1 MRKERLELLGYLA
14 NKGKDNQARS
24 TEGQLE
30 ASSSYPHEPP
40 AAATPGLPILIK
52 TVHFLPLAN
61 LILKTESQMTCQL
74 DVRVP

>member
-1 MRKERLELLGYLA
+1 MRRERLDLLDYLA
-14 NKGKDNQARS
+14 TPRVKINQALG

-30 ASSSYPHEPP
+30 ASSGYP

-61 LILKTESQMTCQL
+61 PILKTESQMTCQL
-74 DVRVP
+74 DVKVP